1 VVSGPKRQSNV
12 PASERNGQCQAMT
25 RKGEPCRRKALD
37 ADGLCLVHN
46 GSQDMR
52 ELGRRGGRAT
62 PKAMRPDAQR
72 ESLREFLRREVDPAR
87 VWAAI
92 EAGLESGND
101 RDRLAASKL
110 LLTELYEPAAE
121 RQREEETEAARAR
134 ERVLVRM
141 EEILRRRVLAGLV
154 ERGLIRPGGGR
165 PFAGVVMFSMH
176 ELAEWVGNWAP
187 RPVTVRDIACATC
200 GKEGVR
206 LVAEGE
212 SVSEGAVHCAPCRP
226 EEETEVSSPGPSAAS
241 PDLPPLDEPLRRR
254 S

>member
-1 VVSGPKRQSNV
+1 
-12 PASERNGQCQAMT
+12 M
-25 RKGEPCRRKALD
+25 
-37 ADGLCLVHN
+37 
-46 GSQDMR
+46 
-52 ELGRRGGRAT
+52 
-62 PKAMRPDAQR
+62 
-72 ESLREFLRREVDPAR
+72 REFLRREVDPAR

-121 RQREEETEAARAR
+121 RQREHETEIAAAREKVMHTLDEKSRRA
-134 ERVLVRM
+134 VLRGV
-141 EEILRRRVLAGLV
+141 V

-165 PFAGVVMFSMH
+165 PFAGVVMFDLR

-187 RPVTVRDIACATC
+187 RPVTVTDIACATC

-212 SVSEGAVHCAPCRP
+212 PVVEEAVYCAACRP
-226 EEETEVSSPGPSAAS
+226 KAEAVTSSPVRAPLVAV
-241 PDLPPLDEPLRRR
+241 PDPPADEPLRRR
-254 S
+254 SLA